1 MSSIEKFNQLLR
13 QELTLVQVY
22 TEILKAAPGLDCFNQ
37 LVESLHCHQGRA
49 DLIAGEIRQ
58 LKGRPGWLT
67 EAPKLELG
75 DALNEEAL
83 YLLAGHEDATS
94 RKYSGFLHD
103 NDFAVQLLARRLQ
116 NRQSATAA
124 ALAIYSEKTS
134 KVA

>member
-13 QELTLVQVY
+13 QELTVVHIY
-22 TEILKAAPGLDCFNQ
+22 TAILRAAPGLACFNQ

-67 EAPKLELG
+67 EAPQ
-75 DALNEEAL
+75 LNLTGEEAL
-83 YLLAGHEDATS
+83 CILADHEETTS

-103 NDFAVQLLARRLQ
+103 SDFAVQLLARRLQ
-116 NRQSATAA
+116 NRQIVTASAVAT
-124 ALAIYSEKTS
+124 YSERIS